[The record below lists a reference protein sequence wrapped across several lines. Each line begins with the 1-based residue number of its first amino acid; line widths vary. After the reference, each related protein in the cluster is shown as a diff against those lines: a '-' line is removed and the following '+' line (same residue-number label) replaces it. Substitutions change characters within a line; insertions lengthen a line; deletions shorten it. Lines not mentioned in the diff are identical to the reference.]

1 MDNVVVAFEFPP
13 FAPGTGCA
21 AERYGFD
28 ACNSVASA
36 THQARAC
43 LVMPLTDPF
52 YRKLGAFL
60 EPTDAERAFLER
72 VLERRRDVAA
82 GDNLIGEGDP
92 AVSSF
97 IVLDGWLARHKALA
111 DGRRQILSFVL
122 PGDVIGIES
131 HLIAEATASVT
142 ALTRCTLAE
151 FRPAAIVKL
160 LSEHA
165 RLAAA
170 LMWAT
175 AREEAFLGERML
187 SLGRRPAIDRVG
199 HLFVELYHRL
209 RLVGLAE
216 GESYTAPLNLDQ
228 ISDAL
233 GLSVV
238 HVSRTTGQLR
248 AARLLDRRGHRII
261 LLDRPRLEK
270 KVEFPGLYLGRAL
283 DEGERFLRPP
293 FGPEDIANSI

>member
-1 MDNVVVAFEFPP
+1 M
-13 FAPGTGCA
+13 
-21 AERYGFD
+21 RYGGD
-28 ACNSVASA
+28 ACNHAEF
-36 THQARAC
+36 QPARPDAALRLRGLGHPAIC
-43 LVMPLTDPF
+43 AMPVTDSF

-60 EPTDAERAFLER
+60 EPNPAEHAFLDR
-72 VLERRRDVAA
+72 VLDRRRDAKA
-82 GDNLIGEGDP
+82 GETLIAEGE
-92 AVSSF
+92 ANASSY
-97 IVLDGWLARHKALA
+97 IMLDGWAARHKALA

-122 PGDVIGIES
+122 PGDVVGIEA

-142 ALTRCTLAE
+142 TLTRCTVAE
-151 FRPAAIVKL
+151 FRPAAIVRL
-160 LSEHA
+160 LAEHA

-209 RLVGLAE
+209 RLVGLAQ
-216 GESYTAPLNLDQ
+216 GEAYEAPLNLDQ

-238 HVSRTTGQLR
+238 HVSRTMGQLR
-248 AARLLDRRGHRII
+248 ASRLMDRRSHRIV
-261 LLDRPRLEK
+261 LLDRPRLEN
-270 KVEFPGLYLGRAL
+270 KVEFPGLYLGRPL
-283 DEGERFLRPP
+283 GEGQRFLRPP